1 MLHSHPHD
9 AHTHDR
15 TGCCDVDSSS
25 THLPTTQPVADQSG
39 CCGNEQGHTHD
50 RNDFNLRREL
60 MPIAISTVLFL
71 IGLIFNEPLH
81 NTPSA
86 IAEYVVLI
94 PAYLISGWGV
104 LTTAGRNILRGRI
117 FDENF
122 LMTIATLGAIAIHE
136 IPEGVAVM
144 LFFQIGEL
152 FQGYAV
158 GRSRRSIKA
167 LLEVR
172 PDTANL
178 KVNGDVQEVS
188 PASVSVG
195 DVILVR
201 PGEKV
206 PLDGDILE
214 GKSLVDTSALTGES
228 VPRTVTTGETVL
240 AGMINQSG
248 ALTVQVTKLFGES
261 SISRILEL
269 VENASSKKADTEK
282 FITRFARYYTPV
294 VVFLSLAVAILPP
307 LLFAGASQ
315 VQWTYRALVLLV
327 ISCPCGLVIS
337 IPLGYFGGVGGAAK
351 RGILVKGSTFL
362 DALTQ
367 VRTVVFDKTGTLTQG
382 NFRVTNVVTQN
393 GLNKHQLLELA
404 AQVESQ
410 SNHPVAQSIRQAY
423 GQTVDEAGV
432 QNYEEIAGHGIRAQ
446 VNGRIVLAGNDRL
459 LHRENI
465 PHDVCTVDGTVAHV
479 AIDGTYSGRIL
490 IADEL
495 KKDAAEAIRALHAQG
510 IETAMLT
517 GDSQSVADSIARKLG
532 LDQYRA
538 ELLPEDKVD
547 ALEEFLNRA
556 GQGKVAFVGDGIN
569 DAPVIARADVG
580 MAMGG
585 LGSDAAIETADVVI
599 MTDAPSK
606 VAEAIQIAH
615 KTLRIVWQNIILAMS
630 IKALF
635 IALGAIGLA
644 TLWEA
649 VFADVGV
656 ALLAIFNASRILRV
670 QSVQPAK

>member
-1 MLHSHPHD
+1 MAEP
-9 AHTHDR
+9 HTHRGYCD
-15 TGCCDVDSSS
+15 TEQSESAASNQVSAASAGCCDHDHDSGEFSPRKAL
-25 THLPTTQPVADQSG
+25 T
-39 CCGNEQGHTHD
+39 
-50 RNDFNLRREL
+50 
-60 MPIAISTVLFL
+60 PIAISAVLFL
-71 IGLIFNEPLH
+71 TGLIFNEPLH
-81 NTPSA
+81 NTRFA
-86 IAEYVVLI
+86 IAEYAVLI

-104 LTTAGRNILRGRI
+104 LTTAGRNLLRGRI

-178 KVNGDVQEVS
+178 KMNGDVQEVS
-188 PASVSVG
+188 PESVNVG
-195 DVILVR
+195 DMILVR

-248 ALTVQVTKLFGES
+248 ALTVRVTKLFGES
-261 SISRILEL
+261 SIARILEL
-269 VENASSKKADTEK
+269 VENASSKKAETEK

-294 VVFLSLAVAILPP
+294 VVVLSLAVAILPP
-307 LLFAGASQ
+307 LLIAGASQ
-315 VQWTYRALVLLV
+315 AQWTYRALVLLV

-367 VRTVVFDKTGTLTQG
+367 VKTVVFDKTGTLTQG
-382 NFRVTNVVTQN
+382 NFQVTDVVTQN
-393 GLNKHQLLELA
+393 GLSKPQLLELA

-410 SNHPVAQSIRQAY
+410 STHPVAQSIRQAY
-423 GQTVDEAGV
+423 GQAIDESSV
-432 QNYEEIAGHGIRAQ
+432 RDYEEISGHGIRAQ
-446 VNGRIVLAGNDRL
+446 VNGRTVLAGNDRL
-459 LHRENI
+459 LHREDI

-479 AIDGTYSGRIL
+479 AVDGEYSGRII

-495 KKDAAEAIRALHAQG
+495 KEDAAEAIRALHAQG
-510 IETAMLT
+510 IETVMLT
-517 GDSQSVADSIARKLG
+517 GDSQSVASGIAKKLG

-538 ELLPEDKVD
+538 ELLPEDKVA
-547 ALEEFLNRA
+547 ALEELLNRA

-615 KTLRIVWQNIILAMS
+615 KTLRIVWQNIILAMAVKG
-630 IKALF
+630 IF
-635 IALGAIGLA
+635 IALGAVGIA

-656 ALLAIFNASRILRV
+656 ALLAILNAGRVLR
-670 QSVQPAK
+670 SG

>member
-1 MLHSHPHD
+1 MADSHSH
-9 AHTHDR
+9 A
-15 TGCCDVDSSS
+15 CCDSPTPIPKAEAAAHDDCCGSDHGHSHDSS
-25 THLPTTQPVADQSG
+25 
-39 CCGNEQGHTHD
+39 
-50 RNDFNLRREL
+50 DFNLRQAL
-60 MPIAISTVLFL
+60 TPIAIAAILFL
-71 IGLIFNEPLH
+71 IGLIFNEALH
-81 NTPSA
+81 NTPFA
-86 IAEYVVLI
+86 IAEYAVLI
-94 PAYLISGWGV
+94 PAYLISGWTV

-136 IPEGVAVM
+136 IPEAVAVM
-144 LFFQIGEL
+144 LFFQVGEL
-152 FQGYAV
+152 FQGYSV

-178 KVNGDVQEVS
+178 SVDGDIRAVAPETVR
-188 PASVSVG
+188 VG
-195 DVILVR
+195 DVIVVR

-228 VPRTVTTGETVL
+228 VPRTVAPGEIVL

-248 ALTVQVTKLFGES
+248 LLTVRVTKPFGES
-261 SISRILEL
+261 SIARILEL

-307 LLFAGASQ
+307 LFIEGSTQA
-315 VQWTYRALVLLV
+315 QWTYRALVLLV

-351 RGILVKGSTFL
+351 RGILVKGSTYL
-362 DALTQ
+362 DTLAQ
-367 VRTVVFDKTGTLTQG
+367 VKTVVFDKTGTLTQG
-382 NFRVTNVVTQN
+382 NFRVTNVVTHN
-393 GLNKHQLLELA
+393 GLKKHQLLELA

-423 GQTVDEAGV
+423 GQTIDASAV
-432 QNYEEIAGHGIRAQ
+432 QDYEEIAGHGIRAT
-446 VNGRIVLAGNDRL
+446 VNGRTVLAGNDRL
-459 LHRENI
+459 LHREAI
-465 PHDVCTVDGTVAHV
+465 PHDVCVVEGTVAHLAV
-479 AIDGTYSGRIL
+479 DGEYSGRII

-495 KKDAAEAIRALHAQG
+495 KDDAVEAIRALHAQG
-510 IETAMLT
+510 IQTAMLT
-517 GDSQSVADSIARKLG
+517 GDSQSVADSIAKKLG

-538 ELLPEDKVD
+538 ELLPEGKVE
-547 ALEEFLNRA
+547 ALEGFLQHAR
-556 GQGKVAFVGDGIN
+556 QTKGKVAFVGDGIN

-580 MAMGG
+580 IAMGG

-615 KTLRIVWQNIILAMS
+615 KTRRVVWQNIIFAMVA
-630 IKALF
+630 KAVF
-635 IALGAIGLA
+635 IVLGTLGIA

-656 ALLAIFNASRILRV
+656 ALLAILNAGRIIRNP
-670 QSVQPAK
+670 Q